1 MKLSHLL
8 NRTSNLAFWSS
19 LFQNCNHL
27 SKQNGMSERMH
38 VYLIYFF
45 RLTLP
50 ESTAMFSMIWSSL
63 QLMDHARAEE
73 AKRQHQEDKSD
84 QLEVILSFEFD
95 FAFNFAMNR
104 DTFYSRSKN
113 IMVLFFEFLFV
124 PLFTWITQ
132 LWKFKT
138 GFKLRDFIMC
148 RNQIFKLIYHEVWT
162 VDCLIFLR
170 YLMH

>member
-38 VYLIYFF
+38 VYLIYLF

-104 DTFYSRSKN
+104 DTFYSRSKILWFYFLN
-113 IMVLFFEFLFV
+113 FYSCLFSRELLSFESSKRVLNWETSLCVEIRFL
-124 PLFTWITQ
+124 
-132 LWKFKT
+132 
-138 GFKLRDFIMC
+138 
-148 RNQIFKLIYHEVWT
+148 N
-162 VDCLIFLR
+162 
-170 YLMH
+170 

>member
-1 MKLSHLL
+1 
-8 NRTSNLAFWSS
+8 
-19 LFQNCNHL
+19 
-27 SKQNGMSERMH
+27 MSERMH
-38 VYLIYFF
+38 VYLIYLF

-73 AKRQHQEDKSD
+73 AKSQHQEDKSD

-124 PLFTWITQ
+124 PLFT
-132 LWKFKT
+132 
-138 GFKLRDFIMC
+138 
-148 RNQIFKLIYHEVWT
+148 
-162 VDCLIFLR
+162 
-170 YLMH
+170 